1 MAVVLSGDHEIELV
15 PAVNHETEKTETIT
29 PPPVA
34 EGPRLIQVTNLSV
47 KATDKQIE
55 ELFQQIGPIDHVE
68 IFPKDKHRNKFG
80 VLVAYLEFE
89 SPQYVYIAQHMT
101 STVFIDKPIVIVP
114 VSVIPSEYEILQLAA
129 AMSTTKQQQDNILT
143 GDNKGEVK
151 QLVSTIAPTIPSH
164 IANPVLGNKPQ
175 PSLLVA
181 GLSQTKEL
189 CDSSQKLASNYRLI
203 AATGV
208 PMPIAPKLVEDYTM
222 QKEREARR
230 TVYVDNL
237 DPFLTAEHILNYFQ
251 FCGDIRYLRIGGD
264 WMEKKRFAFIEFFD
278 LASVN
283 VALQYDGADFCNMQI
298 RVIHSRHWLGKP
310 PTKQTEA
317 EREKDLLMKRL
328 LDAQT
333 LIANAVNEES
343 NPTVAPAEAE
353 GSPKRK
359 RSRSGSKSKRRRHR
373 SRDRKKSRDRS
384 KSRKKKSIRRSKDR
398 SRSKEKKAR
407 SGSRHRRSRSRDRKS
422 KSRERTSRSRDR
434 KRRTRSRSRDK
445 RR

>member
-1 MAVVLSGDHEIELV
+1 
-15 PAVNHETEKTETIT
+15 
-29 PPPVA
+29 
-34 EGPRLIQVTNLSV
+34 
-47 KATDKQIE
+47 
-55 ELFQQIGPIDHVE
+55 
-68 IFPKDKHRNKFG
+68 
-80 VLVAYLEFE
+80 
-89 SPQYVYIAQHMT
+89 
-101 STVFIDKPIVIVP
+101 
-114 VSVIPSEYEILQLAA
+114 
-129 AMSTTKQQQDNILT
+129 MSTTKQQQDNILT
-143 GDNKGEVK
+143 GDHKGEVK

-189 CDSSQKLASNYRLI
+189 CDSSQKIASNVRLI

-208 PMPIAPKLVEDYTM
+208 PMPIAPKLVEEYTM

-343 NPTVAPAEAE
+343 NPTVAPAEPE

-384 KSRKKKSIRRSKDR
+384 KSRKKKSTRRSKDR

>member
-1 MAVVLSGDHEIELV
+1 MAVVLSGDTELV
-15 PAVNHETEKTETIT
+15 PCTNHEKLEKKETS
-29 PPPVA
+29 PA
-34 EGPRLIQVTNLSV
+34 KGPRLIQVTNLSV

-55 ELFQQIGPIDHVE
+55 ELFQQIGPVEHVE
-68 IFPKDKHRNKFG
+68 IFPKDKHRNKYG
-80 VLVAYLEFE
+80 VLVAYLEFTD
-89 SPQYVYIAQHMT
+89 PQFVYIAQHMT

-129 AMSTTKQQQDNILT
+129 AMSTSKQHQDLVSGNEKI
-143 GDNKGEVK
+143 K

-189 CDSSQKLASNYRLI
+189 CDSSQKVAANVQLI

-208 PMPIAPKLVEDYTM
+208 PMPVAPKLVEEYTM

-237 DPFLTAEHILNYFQ
+237 NPFLTAEHILNYFQ

-328 LDAQT
+328 LDAQA
-333 LIANAVNEES
+333 LIANAVNEDS
-343 NPTVAPAEAE
+343 NQSTTPATTD
-353 GSPKRK
+353 GDPRRK
-359 RSRSGSKSKRRRHR
+359 RSRSRSKSRRHR
-373 SRDRKKSRDRS
+373 SRERRKSPNGS
-384 KSRKKKSIRRSKDR
+384 KSRKKKSRHRSKER
-398 SRSKEKKAR
+398 SRSKGRKSR
-407 SGSRHRRSRSRDRKS
+407 SGSRHRRSKSKDRRSRSRDRKS
-422 KSRERTSRSRDR
+422 KRSRSRSRDR
-434 KRRTRSRSRDK
+434 RR
-445 RR
+445 